1 MLAARSALPRA
12 VLAVF
17 GAPFAAQRKPVHA
30 LGPLVRATHTW
41 DDAERRS
48 WVDAF
53 RAQPLT
59 ARDVHISFARS
70 SGPGGQNVNK
80 RSYPITLTSSQ
91 HQGARALRSTKPRA
105 PTAARA
111 RPRQALGT
119 LARIYGSYSRSIS
132 SLRTHSMLRV
142 SGTARSRTTS
152 KMPSA
157 RYVRLRSPQLH
168 AEILRVASEGLRGET
183 SPEQKQRVARLDKQH
198 RERVKKEKQMR
209 SLTKSGRRAK
219 P

>member
-80 RSYPITLTSSQ
+80 LNTKVHARYDLQ
-91 HQGARALRSTKPRA
+91 NRALPQPLVRDLAKRSPLYIQSAHALHVASERH
-105 PTAARA
+105 RS
-111 RPRQALGT
+111 QSHNVQDALG
-119 LARIYGSYSRSIS
+119 
-132 SLRTHSMLRV
+132 
-142 SGTARSRTTS
+142 
-152 KMPSA
+152 K
-157 RYVRLRSPQLH
+157 LH

>member
-12 VLAVF
+12 VHAVF
-17 GAPFAAQRKPVHA
+17 GAPLAAQRVPVRA
-30 LGPLVRATHTW
+30 LGSLGRAIHTW
-41 DDAERRS
+41 DDVERRS

-59 ARDVHISFARS
+59 TQDVHISFARS

-80 RSYPITLTSSQ
+80 LNTKAHARYDLQ
-91 HQGARALRSTKPRA
+91 NRALPQPLVRALAKRS
-105 PTAARA
+105 
-111 RPRQALGT
+111 
-119 LARIYGSYSRSIS
+119 
-132 SLRTHSMLRV
+132 
-142 SGTARSRTTS
+142 
-152 KMPSA
+152 
-157 RYVRLRSPQLH
+157 LH

-183 SPEQKQRVARLDKQH
+183 SPEQRQRVARLDKRH